1 MTQAPPP
8 EALPAALLAERLRA
22 GAVALMPTDTLP
34 ALAARPPFASRI
46 WELKQRPLDKPLIL
60 MGADLPQLQAVVG
73 VPWRPEWS
81 AMAAQGWP
89 GPLTLVLPARGTLIN
104 QLHPGGCSL
113 GLRIPA
119 CAEARELLGQSG
131 VLATTSANPS
141 GVAAARDAEAACR
154 FFPGLPLLAPIPWPA
169 ASGLASTVL
178 VWQGREDGAADG
190 AGWRV
195 LRQGAFVLPDRLP

>member
-89 GPLTLVLPARGTLIN
+89 GPLTLVLPAKGSLID

-119 CAEARELLGQSG
+119 CAETRELLGQSG

-178 VWQGREDGAADG
+178 AWQGGEDGSADR